1 MFNFITILTTATE
14 ERNEKQ
20 ERGKEFSSNDNTKSK
35 DDMEPA
41 ERLTCEKIMWVSEQK
56 LTESLAVKKE
66 EGDIAYF
73 TILLCSHKDVR
84 RKAGLHHCQVSY

>member
-41 ERLTCEKIMWVSEQK
+41 ERLTCEKIM
-56 LTESLAVKKE
+56 
-66 EGDIAYF
+66 
-73 TILLCSHKDVR
+73 
-84 RKAGLHHCQVSY
+84 